1 MDEIARQIKVRF
13 WAPEYL
19 TWTCGYY
26 YRVKPFMKDY
36 DISNQFVVL
45 KDLKKEGYLWINEEK
60 STNIPFAGCVIRSI
74 DGISTKGM
82 SAEQFFA
89 IVAKNNTHKLTFVDP
104 LFDAGKNVIQSEIV
118 LQETPFWVTQLNFTP
133 FANKEHFVTIENMR
147 KANVKGDFQ
156 QVFDDEVD
164 WTKYHTYDYA
174 LRGSDP
180 LNDKKLLQYISAN
193 FDSLFKRDTKNPD
206 LFFTVTTNTDQSIS
220 ATYVPPVVQTVRSG
234 PTTET
239 RYNWITKKNEYVTKD
254 SYKTIRE
261 NGYTQTN
268 KVVNEFMEFAILD
281 GKKVRENKSDVPP
294 IVFQVTYKRDALNP
308 DYNPMDDY
316 RAVASWIEHPFNQ
329 HFVTSY
335 ENYLGWLSLYGMYLC
350 KQYYRDKYLT
360 IDHVIPGSEA
370 EKAGLKKGNYIVKYG
385 VVNGQYELV
394 VWDDRYSKKTKHIV
408 SLPYHGKGLYETKTS
423 MTIAVTRVGA
433 E

>member
-82 SAEQFFA
+82 SADQFFA

-234 PTTET
+234 ATTISWE
-239 RYNWITKKNEYVTKD
+239 
-254 SYKTIRE
+254 
-261 NGYTQTN
+261 G
-268 KVVNEFMEFAILD
+268 
-281 GKKVRENKSDVPP
+281 
-294 IVFQVTYKRDALNP
+294 IV
-308 DYNPMDDY
+308 
-316 RAVASWIEHPFNQ
+316 
-329 HFVTSY
+329 
-335 ENYLGWLSLYGMYLC
+335 
-350 KQYYRDKYLT
+350 
-360 IDHVIPGSEA
+360 
-370 EKAGLKKGNYIVKYG
+370 
-385 VVNGQYELV
+385 
-394 VWDDRYSKKTKHIV
+394 
-408 SLPYHGKGLYETKTS
+408 
-423 MTIAVTRVGA
+423 
-433 E
+433 